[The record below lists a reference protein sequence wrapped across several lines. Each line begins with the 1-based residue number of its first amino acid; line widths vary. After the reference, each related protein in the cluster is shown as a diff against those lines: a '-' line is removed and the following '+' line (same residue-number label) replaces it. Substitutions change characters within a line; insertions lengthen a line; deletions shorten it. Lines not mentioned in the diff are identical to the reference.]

1 MVKHAVISMSLIFY
15 CWEMNEGDV
24 SRKKDYVYRLLVSND
39 VEELLDCTKSI
50 LENYVQQHEDCH
62 PTLKSLSQSIQTA
75 TRHSRIV
82 LSRALVLFC
91 MSTEPSFQQ
100 YLMDHA
106 EVNNACVSQFVCDF
120 LPVHSK
126 QLLDGTQ
133 SLEDFVTNAT
143 GDYICG

>member
-1 MVKHAVISMSLIFY
+1 
-15 CWEMNEGDV
+15 MNAGDV
-24 SRKKDYVYRLLVSND
+24 SRKRDYIYRLLVSND
-39 VEELLDCTKSI
+39 TSELMECKNSI
-50 LENYVQQHEDCH
+50 LNNYVSEHGQCH
-62 PTLKSLSQSIQTA
+62 PTLKSMGININNA
-75 TRHSRIV
+75 TPAKQIV

-100 YLMDHA
+100 YLMDHGQ
-106 EVNNACVSQFVCDF
+106 VNNACLSQFVCNH
-120 LPVHSK
+120 LPKHAK